1 MIGVEVAKPY
11 TSKEEQTMNKVYTIF
26 SEVLKLCPR
35 YHFDK
40 AVGQHGG
47 DRYVKTFT
55 TWQQFM
61 TILYSQITQKD
72 SLRDIVT
79 GLSAHGSR
87 WYHLGLTGVNKSTL
101 SDANAKRDYRIFE
114 DLFYHLLSRCRNLT
128 PKHKFRFNNPLYTI
142 DASTIDLCLSVF
154 PWAKFRT
161 TKGAIKLH
169 CLYDHSGALPTF
181 LTVTDGKRHDVRV
194 VKDHSFPLSPD
205 SIVSVDKAYIDYKW
219 LNSLDTQGVWFV
231 TRAKNNI
238 DYAVVGQHFITGKGV
253 LSDEC
258 ISLQG
263 PQTKTKY
270 PNELRLIRYYDEEK
284 DKTLT
289 FLTNNFKLAASTIA
303 RIYKSRWQ
311 IELFFKW
318 IKQNLKIKSFLGTS
332 KNAVLTQIWVAMCYY
347 LLLTYIKYQT
357 KYGFSLLQLS
367 RVIRETLF
375 QRKALI
381 DILTMHPDRLKI
393 KEEEPIQGA
402 LF

>member
-1 MIGVEVAKPY
+1 
-11 TSKEEQTMNKVYTIF
+11 MNKVYTIY
-26 SEVLKLCPR
+26 SELLKLCPR

-40 AVGQHGG
+40 AVEQHHG

-61 TILYSQITQKD
+61 AILYSQITQKD

-79 GLSAHGSR
+79 GLSAHAAR
-87 WYHLGLTGVNKSTL
+87 WYHLGLTGIHRSTL
-101 SDANAKRDYRIFE
+101 SDANANRSYQIFE
-114 DLFYHLLSRCRNLT
+114 GLFYHLLTRCKNLT
-128 PKHKFRFNNPLYTI
+128 PKHKFRFKNPLYTI

-181 LTVTDGKRHDVRV
+181 LTVTDGKKHDVQV
-194 VKDHSFPLSPD
+194 VKDDSFALLPD
-205 SIVSVDKAYIDYKW
+205 SIVSIDKAYIDYKW
-219 LNSLDTQGVWFV
+219 LNSLDAQGVWFV
-231 TRAKNNI
+231 TRAKTNI
-238 DYAVVGQHFITGKGV
+238 NYLVVGQHPISGKGV
-253 LSDEC
+253 LSDER

-263 PQTKTKY
+263 HLTKIKY
-270 PNELRLIRYYDEEK
+270 RKELRLIRYYDGERE
-284 DKTLT
+284 KTLT
-289 FLTNNFKLAASTIA
+289 FLTNNFKLAATTIA
-303 RIYKSRWQ
+303 QIYKSRWQ

-332 KNAVLTQIWVAMCYY
+332 KNAVLTQIWVALCYY

-367 RVIRETLF
+367 RVIREMLF
-375 QRKALI
+375 ERKSLI
-381 DILTMHPDRLKI
+381 DILTLKPDKLKMR
-393 KEEEPIQGA
+393 EEEALQGA

>member
-1 MIGVEVAKPY
+1 
-11 TSKEEQTMNKVYTIF
+11 MNKVYTIF
-26 SEVLKLCPR
+26 SELLKLCPR

-40 AVGQHGG
+40 AVEQYHG
-47 DRYVKTFT
+47 DRYVKSFT

-61 TILYSQITQKD
+61 AILYSQIAQKD

-79 GLSAHGSR
+79 GLSSHAAR
-87 WYHLGLTGVNKSTL
+87 WYHLGLTGIYKSTL
-101 SDANAKRDYRIFE
+101 CDANAKRDYRIFE
-114 DLFYHLLSRCRNLT
+114 GLFYHLLDRCKNLT
-128 PKHKFRFNNPLYTI
+128 PKHKFRFKNPLYTI

-181 LTVTDGKRHDVRV
+181 ITITDGKKHDVRV
-194 VKDHSFPLSPD
+194 VKDNTFPLLPD

-219 LNSLDTQGVWFV
+219 LNSLDEQGVWFV
-231 TRAKNNI
+231 TRAKTNS
-238 DYAVVGQHFITGKGV
+238 DYAVIGQHPIFGKGV
-253 LSDEC
+253 LSDER

-263 PQTKTKY
+263 PMTKTKY
-270 PNELRLIRYYDEEK
+270 SKELRLIRYYDAERE
-284 DKTLT
+284 KTLT
-289 FLTNNFKLAASTIA
+289 FLTNNFKLAATTIA
-303 RIYKSRWQ
+303 QIYKSRWQ

-332 KNAVLTQIWVAMCYY
+332 RNAVMTQIWVAMCYY

-357 KYGFSLLQLS
+357 KYGFSLLHLS
-367 RVIRETLF
+367 RVIREMLF
-375 QRKALI
+375 ERKALI
-381 DILTMHPDRLKI
+381 DILTLKPDRLI
-393 KEEEPIQGA
+393 ITSEEAIQGA

>member
-1 MIGVEVAKPY
+1 
-11 TSKEEQTMNKVYTIF
+11 MNKVYTIF
-26 SEVLKLCPR
+26 SELLKLCPR

-40 AVGQHGG
+40 AVEQYYG

-61 TILYSQITQKD
+61 AILYSQITQKD

-79 GLSAHGSR
+79 GLSAHAAR
-87 WYHLGLTGVNKSTL
+87 WYHIGLTRICKSTL
-101 SDANAKRDYRIFE
+101 ADANAGRDYRIFE
-114 DLFYHLLSRCRNLT
+114 RLFYHLLVRCKNLT
-128 PKHKFRFNNPLYTI
+128 PKHKFRFKNPLYTI

-169 CLYDHSGALPTF
+169 CLYDHSGAMPTF
-181 LTVTDGKRHDVRV
+181 ITVTDGKKHDVRV
-194 VKDHSFPLSPD
+194 VKDYAFPLLPD

-219 LNSLDTQGVWFV
+219 LNSLDEQGVWFV
-231 TRAKNNI
+231 TRAKRNI
-238 DYAVVGQHFITGKGV
+238 DYVITGQHPITNKKV

-258 ISLQG
+258 ISLKG
-263 PQTKTKY
+263 ALTKVKY
-270 PNELRLIRYYDEEK
+270 PKELRLIRYYDEERQRE
-284 DKTLT
+284 LI
-289 FLTNNFKLAASTIA
+289 FITNNFKLAATTISQ
-303 RIYKSRWQ
+303 IYKSRWQ
-311 IELFFKW
+311 IEIFFKW

-357 KYGFSLLQLS
+357 KYSFSLLYLS

-375 QRKALI
+375 ERKSLI
-381 DILTMHPDRLKI
+381 DILTLKTDSLRR
-393 KEEEPIQGA
+393 EEEDPIQWA

>member
-1 MIGVEVAKPY
+1 VVTKPY

-26 SEVLKLCPR
+26 SELLKLCPR

-40 AVGQHGG
+40 AVEQYQG
-47 DRYVKTFT
+47 DRYVKIFT

-61 TILYSQITQKD
+61 AILYSQITQKD

-79 GLSAHGSR
+79 GLSAHAAR
-87 WYHLGLTGVNKSTL
+87 WYHLGLSGIHKSTL
-101 SDANAKRDYRIFE
+101 SDANAKRDYRMFE
-114 DLFYHLLSRCRNLT
+114 GLFYHLLARCKNLT
-128 PKHKFRFNNPLYTI
+128 PKHKFRFKNPLYTI

-194 VKDHSFPLSPD
+194 VKDNKFPLSPD
-205 SIVSVDKAYIDYKW
+205 SIISVDKAYIDYTW
-219 LNSLDTQGVWFV
+219 LNSLNEQGVWFV
-231 TRAKNNI
+231 TRAKSNI
-238 DYAVVGQHFITGKGV
+238 DYTVVGQHPISGKGV
-253 LSDEC
+253 LSDEQ

-263 PQTKTKY
+263 QLTKAKY
-270 PNELRLIRYYDEEK
+270 SKKLRLIRYYDDEREK
-284 DKTLT
+284 MLT
-289 FLTNNFKLAASTIA
+289 FLTNNFKLAATTIA
-303 RIYKSRWQ
+303 QIYKSRWQ

-357 KYGFSLLQLS
+357 KYSFSLLQLS
-367 RVIRETLF
+367 RVIREMLF
-375 QRKALI
+375 ERKSLI
-381 DILTMHPDRLKI
+381 DILTLKPDRLKMRR
-393 KEEEPIQGA
+393 EELLQGV

>member
-1 MIGVEVAKPY
+1 
-11 TSKEEQTMNKVYTIF
+11 MNKVYTIF
-26 SEVLKLCPR
+26 SELLKLCPR

-40 AVGQHGG
+40 AVEQYQG
-47 DRYVKTFT
+47 DRYVKIFT

-61 TILYSQITQKD
+61 AILYSQITQKD

-79 GLSAHGSR
+79 GLSAHAAR
-87 WYHLGLTGVNKSTL
+87 WYHLGLSGIHKSTL
-101 SDANAKRDYRIFE
+101 SDANAKRDYRMFE
-114 DLFYHLLSRCRNLT
+114 GLFYHLLARCKNLT
-128 PKHKFRFNNPLYTI
+128 PKHKFRFKNPLYTI

-194 VKDHSFPLSPD
+194 VKDNKFPLSPD
-205 SIVSVDKAYIDYKW
+205 SIISVDKAYIDYTW
-219 LNSLDTQGVWFV
+219 LNSLNEQGVWFV
-231 TRAKNNI
+231 TRAKSNI
-238 DYAVVGQHFITGKGV
+238 DYTVVGQHPISGKGV
-253 LSDEC
+253 LSDEQ

-263 PQTKTKY
+263 QLTKAKY
-270 PNELRLIRYYDEEK
+270 SKELRLIRYYDEEREK
-284 DKTLT
+284 MLI
-289 FLTNNFKLAASTIA
+289 FLTNNFKLAATTIA
-303 RIYKSRWQ
+303 QIYKSRWQ

-357 KYGFSLLQLS
+357 KYSFSLLQLS
-367 RVIRETLF
+367 RVIREMLF
-375 QRKALI
+375 ERKSLI
-381 DILTMHPDRLKI
+381 DILTLKPDRLKMRR
-393 KEEEPIQGA
+393 EELLQGV